1 MTSESAILSASVSNP
16 ALRAYLLGPLRLYV
30 NGEEVPERRWK
41 SKKALTLF
49 LYLLTRRGTKVHRE
63 VILELLWPEE
73 DPESAAG
80 KLHPTLYMLRRTLQP
95 DLQAYEESAYVRS
108 AHGNYWIDDGPTC
121 WVDIEAFKS
130 MHRRSA
136 ELEEKDPEQALTL
149 CEQGIEL
156 YRGDFLPEETWQD
169 WAITLRQYYRELFI
183 DMALRAAKLVM
194 QLQGNVSSAVRFC
207 REALACDPYREEV
220 YQALM
225 THLIEAGHYAE
236 AARQYRRVAN
246 LLRDEFGLEPSP
258 ETTALFEQM
267 KRGLDGTVNAEQAAE
282 AAKGPLVVDRAT
294 FDIIHSLF
302 LRQQGRDGRPVS
314 VLEITPTGAAANDR
328 LRSAIMR
335 SLEHVLR
342 RSDVMCWD
350 GNKARLLLLTCDRGS
365 EVVKR
370 RIERRRIQDGLPP
383 LSITVE
389 VYKKEDIQAGTVN
402 SRPGR
407 SLTQIPSPK
416 R

>member
-1 MTSESAILSASVSNP
+1 
-16 ALRAYLLGPLRLYV
+16 
-30 NGEEVPERRWK
+30 
-41 SKKALTLF
+41 
-49 LYLLTRRGTKVHRE
+49 
-63 VILELLWPEE
+63 ILELLWPEE

-207 REALACDPYREEV
+207 RE
-220 YQALM
+220 
-225 THLIEAGHYAE
+225 
-236 AARQYRRVAN
+236 
-246 LLRDEFGLEPSP
+246 
-258 ETTALFEQM
+258 
-267 KRGLDGTVNAEQAAE
+267 
-282 AAKGPLVVDRAT
+282 
-294 FDIIHSLF
+294 
-302 LRQQGRDGRPVS
+302 
-314 VLEITPTGAAANDR
+314 
-328 LRSAIMR
+328 
-335 SLEHVLR
+335 
-342 RSDVMCWD
+342 
-350 GNKARLLLLTCDRGS
+350 
-365 EVVKR
+365 
-370 RIERRRIQDGLPP
+370 
-383 LSITVE
+383 
-389 VYKKEDIQAGTVN
+389 
-402 SRPGR
+402 
-407 SLTQIPSPK
+407 
-416 R
+416 

>member
-1 MTSESAILSASVSNP
+1 M
-16 ALRAYLLGPLRLYV
+16 
-30 NGEEVPERRWK
+30 
-41 SKKALTLF
+41 
-49 LYLLTRRGTKVHRE
+49 
-63 VILELLWPEE
+63 
-73 DPESAAG
+73 
-80 KLHPTLYMLRRTLQP
+80 
-95 DLQAYEESAYVRS
+95 
-108 AHGNYWIDDGPTC
+108 
-121 WVDIEAFKS
+121 
-130 MHRRSA
+130 
-136 ELEEKDPEQALTL
+136 
-149 CEQGIEL
+149 
-156 YRGDFLPEETWQD
+156 
-169 WAITLRQYYRELFI
+169 
-183 DMALRAAKLVM
+183 
-194 QLQGNVSSAVRFC
+194 
-207 REALACDPYREEV
+207 
-220 YQALM
+220 
-225 THLIEAGHYAE
+225 
-236 AARQYRRVAN
+236 AN
-246 LLRDEFGLEPSP
+246 LLGDEFGLEPSP

-282 AAKGPLVVDRAT
+282 AAKGPLVVDRTT

-302 LRQQGRDGRPVS
+302 LGQQGRDGRPVS